1 MSSKPKSLS
10 QAEHDFARM
19 IVYDGETQTEA
30 YRQAYDKPDYD
41 DATARVC
48 GCNAAKRPHV
58 AAEIQRLRDELSEK
72 SLWTRVDSI
81 NTLKSV
87 IALPDKTS
95 DVIQAVAQLNKM
107 FGWDKQTIEHT
118 GPQGG
123 PIQTQ
128 WIVQPVKPHDADS
141 SDS

>member
-10 QAEHDFARM
+10 QAEHDFARL
-19 IVYDGETQTEA
+19 IVYDGETQGNA

-41 DATARVC
+41 DNTAKVC
-48 GCNAAKRPHV
+48 ASKAVKRPHV
-58 AAEIQRLRDELSEK
+58 AAEIQRLRDELAEK

-81 NTLKSV
+81 EALKGV
-87 IALPDKTS
+87 VDAPDKKS

-118 GPQGG
+118 GPGGG
-123 PIQTQ
+123 PVQTQ
-128 WIVQPVKPHDADS
+128 WIIQPVTTKNADS